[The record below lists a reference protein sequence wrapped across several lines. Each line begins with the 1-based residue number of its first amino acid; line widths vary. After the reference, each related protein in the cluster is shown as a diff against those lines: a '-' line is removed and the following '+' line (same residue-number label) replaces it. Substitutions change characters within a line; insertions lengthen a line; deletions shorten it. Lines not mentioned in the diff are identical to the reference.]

1 MATVANIATKQK
13 ANEVSLQD
21 KVATLNQLVIAAND
35 NKKNVNKLR
44 AFISENPELP
54 GKVASI
60 AHTIRLNLLDKVVG
74 GEGSRLLA
82 QKNLEAME
90 DKLRGDESTQIERLL
105 IEAVL
110 CCWLRLQHA
119 ENAKTLLM
127 NGEHRFIDMEF
138 ADKMLSKAQ
147 SRYLRALTA
156 LAKVQDLNAQ
166 KRKKIIKLEQIG
178 GEWQ

>member
-1 MATVANIATKQK
+1 MAKAANIATRQK
-13 ANEVSLQD
+13 ADEVSLDD

-35 NKKNVNKLR
+35 NKKNVGKLR
-44 AFISENPELP
+44 AFLKENPDLP
-54 GKVASI
+54 GKVTSI
-60 AHTIRLNLLDKVVG
+60 AVTIRADLIEKFIG
-74 GEGSRLLA
+74 GEGSKLLV
-82 QKNLEAME
+82 KKYLEAME
-90 DKLRGDESTQIERLL
+90 DRLRGDEPTEIERLL

-110 CCWLRLQHA
+110 CCWLRLQAA
-119 ENAKTLLM
+119 ENYRNSFSEGK
-127 NGEHRFIDMEF
+127 HRFIDMEF